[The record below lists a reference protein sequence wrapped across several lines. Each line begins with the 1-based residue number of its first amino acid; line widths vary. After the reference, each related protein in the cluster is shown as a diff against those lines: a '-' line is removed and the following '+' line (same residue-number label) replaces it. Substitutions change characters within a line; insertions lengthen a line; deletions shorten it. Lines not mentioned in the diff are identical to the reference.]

1 LKQVVDFIF
10 FILPRPGPPPA
21 VIRVLVAVLF
31 FSRVLNLKL
40 QLLRL
45 QEVSQLFEILFS
57 FLAWRL
63 VIDNV
68 IGDINPNFFF
78 CWLLG
83 KPESFPSQNCNA
95 VVRTLCDDAGVSF
108 VFFFPAVFA
117 RS

>member
-1 LKQVVDFIF
+1 M
-10 FILPRPGPPPA
+10 
-21 VIRVLVAVLF
+21 IRVLVAVFF

-40 QLLRL
+40 ELLRL
-45 QEVSQLFEILFS
+45 QEVSQLIEILFS

-68 IGDINPNFFF
+68 IGDANPNFFF
-78 CWLLG
+78 CWFLG

-108 VFFFPAVFA
+108 FCFLS
-117 RS
+117 RSFCKELRH